1 MGLAGRPSAVSDEPF
16 RDNAVLL
23 TGASRGIGR
32 EMALQL
38 ARQGA
43 WLALSAREAGPL
55 AAVAA
60 ECRGLGA
67 ATAVALPADVAEE
80 AQCGELVR
88 GAVAAL
94 GRLDTLINNAGI
106 GMWARFDE
114 VTDLAI
120 FDLLMRVNYLGSVYC
135 TWHAL
140 PHLKQARGRI
150 VGVSSLTGKTGV
162 PTRSGYA
169 ASKHAMAGFFDSL
182 RIELTGLGVTVTMV
196 YPGFVATEIRER
208 AFGGD
213 GRPLGKSPVR
223 EGEVMTAETCA
234 RLTLAAAAARKRE
247 LVMTRRGRLG
257 MWIKLLAPG
266 LVDRIARRAIEQ
278 GK

>member
-1 MGLAGRPSAVSDEPF
+1 MSAGPFRAF

-38 ARQGA
+38 AAQGA
-43 WLALSAREAGPL
+43 RLVLSAREAAPL
-55 AAVAA
+55 EAVAA
-60 ECRGLGA
+60 ECRARGA
-67 ATAVALPADVAEE
+67 EAVAIPADVAEE

-114 VTDLAI
+114 MTDLTI
-120 FDLLMRVNYLGSVYC
+120 FDRLMRVNYLGSVYC

-140 PHLKQARGRI
+140 PHLKSARGRI

-182 RIELTGLGVTVTMV
+182 RIELADSGVTVTMV
-196 YPGFVATEIRER
+196 YPGFVATGIRER
-208 AFGGD
+208 AFGAD

-223 EGEVMTAETCA
+223 EAEVMTVETCA
-234 RLTLAAAAARKRE
+234 RLILAAAAGRRRE
-247 LVMTRRGRLG
+247 LVMTGRGRLG
-257 MWIKLLAPG
+257 MWLKLLAPG